1 MFSKVLTTAGLLAS
15 LAISAVNAIPTI
27 QAVGAKFFYS
37 NGTQY
42 YIKGMAGP
50 PFCTTM
56 ADCCTGIAYQLTE
69 ADPLINT
76 KQCQLD
82 AASMQVLGA
91 NAIRVYHVDPAG
103 DHTGCMSAF
112 AAAGIYLFVDL
123 ETFNTAI
130 DPVSFS
136 PQAS

>member
-1 MFSKVLTTAGLLAS
+1 MFSKVLATAGLLAG
-15 LAISAVNAIPTI
+15 LAINAVNAIPTI
-27 QAVGAKFFYS
+27 GAVGAKFFYS

-42 YIKGMAGP
+42 FIKGMALP
-50 PFCTTM
+50 LLCTTVT
-56 ADCCTGIAYQLTE
+56 DLCTGIAYQLTE
-69 ADPLINT
+69 ADPLVNT

-82 AASMQVLGA
+82 AVSMQALGA

-112 AAAGIYLFVDL
+112 ASAGIYLFLDL

-136 PQAS
+136 L